1 MGNINVPFGFNQNGK
16 IYLSGQAGFPDREIG
31 IVKNDDEEA
40 SVAYFVDKYNVFQQK
55 IDDLEKQV
63 SESENKGS
71 FLMKLLHLKKLTRIH
86 NGLGDYTAIFKRLEE
101 LEKVVR
107 AEILENQERNTAIK
121 RDLLDDLNEAV
132 KIPDWQVA
140 SSKLKDI
147 KRLWKETGNAK
158 EELRNKMEMEF
169 EVKFNFFFERKKVV
183 EQNQREQNERR
194 AQKYESIIDELK
206 SLINSKDP
214 RARIRMRDL
223 QSKFLEVGSI
233 PKKHFAKYQK
243 EFDFIISKL
252 TNKSKTI
259 LPPRRTAPKML
270 TDEEMERNY
279 QKKLDLIRQV
289 NELKQD
295 PSIPKASRLREMWKA
310 MGPVPRDKSTEISLE
325 FYDGISFVYEVNYLD
340 KVCKELYDDWD
351 DFSIKKQT
359 EIKIEKLNELKSV
372 DERELEG
379 VMDNKW
385 NLTTSEG
392 SISKKIN
399 EKLVIQKRKIRVKTQ
414 IMDILEGFYQNL

>member
-1 MGNINVPFGFNQNGK
+1 MGNINVPFGFIQSGK
-16 IYLSGQAGFPDREIG
+16 IFLSGQSGLPDREIG
-31 IVKNDDEEA
+31 IIKNDDEEA
-40 SVAYFVDKYNVFQQK
+40 SVAYFVEKFNSFEKK
-55 IDDLEKQV
+55 IDELEQQIN
-63 SESENKGS
+63 SSENKGS
-71 FLMKLLHLKKLTRIH
+71 FLMKLLHLKKLTRTH
-86 NGLGDYTAIFKRLEE
+86 NGLGDYMALNKRLEKFE
-101 LEKVVR
+101 NDIR
-107 AEILENQERNTAIK
+107 AEIIENQERNTAIK

-132 KIPDWQVA
+132 KIPDWQIA

-147 KRLWKETGNAK
+147 KRVWNETGNAS
-158 EELRNKMEMEF
+158 ENLRNKMEMEF
-169 EVKFNFFFERKKVV
+169 DLKFNFFFERKKVV

-194 AQKYESIIDELK
+194 AQKYEAIIDELK

-214 RARIRMRDL
+214 KARIRMRDL

-252 TNKSKTI
+252 TNKTKTI
-259 LPPRRTAPKML
+259 LPPRRTTPKML
-270 TDEEMERNY
+270 TDDEMEKNY
-279 QKKLDLIRQV
+279 EKKLDLIKQV

-295 PSIPKASRLREMWKA
+295 PSIPKASRLRDIWKA
-310 MGPVPRDKSTEISLE
+310 IGPVPRDKSTEISLE
-325 FYDGISFVYEVNYLD
+325 FYDGISFVYEVNYLE
-340 KVCKELYDDWD
+340 KVCKELYDEWD
-351 DFSIKKQT
+351 DLSLKKQT

-399 EKLVIQKRKIRVKTQ
+399 EKLVIQKRKIRVKNQ